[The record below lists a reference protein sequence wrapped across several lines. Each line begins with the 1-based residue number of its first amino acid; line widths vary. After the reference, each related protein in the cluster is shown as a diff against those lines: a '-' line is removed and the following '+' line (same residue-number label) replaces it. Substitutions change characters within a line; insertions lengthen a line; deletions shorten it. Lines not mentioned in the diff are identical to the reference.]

1 MTKEKD
7 NLVRLYFDVLRV
19 SEDIR
24 DLIKMHQNNLS
35 EKRKEQLE
43 ELCKAMSDMGAGI
56 LDEFLE
62 LE

>member
-24 DLIKMHQNNLS
+24 DLIKTHQNNLS

-43 ELCKAMSDMGAGI
+43 ELCKATSDMGAGI
-56 LDEFLE
+56 LDEFLK

>member
-24 DLIKMHQNNLS
+24 DLIKAHQNNLS
-35 EKRKEQLE
+35 EQRKEQLE
-43 ELCKAMSDMGAGI
+43 ALCKATSDMGAGI
-56 LDEFLE
+56 LDEFLK

>member
-24 DLIKMHQNNLS
+24 DLIKTHQNNLS

-43 ELCKAMSDMGAGI
+43 ELCKATSDMGAGI

>member
-1 MTKEKD
+1 MTKEED

-24 DLIKMHQNNLS
+24 DLIRADQNNLS

-43 ELCKAMSDMGAGI
+43 ELCKATSDMGAGI

>member
-43 ELCKAMSDMGAGI
+43 ELCKATSDMGSII